1 MFKRILLLPIFV
13 LLAWLTKPAPVS
25 AQALLP
31 YTLQL
36 DAEELEQQGLNL
48 AQDAVQLTRFQQYDL
63 ALSRAKLAT
72 QLAPNSFETWFILGT
87 LYVQNQQFDEGIE
100 ALSKAQSLKPEEA
113 GVLFS
118 LGNTYFQ
125 KEEYRKA
132 VSSLE
137 AGLKIEPEVPEALFD
152 LGNAYYM
159 LDQYPMAIAAYEKA
173 ADQEPSDTW
182 PVWPAINNI
191 GLVKYEQGD
200 VTGAIDKWQAAIAID
215 PEAAEPKLAVA
226 VALYSQG
233 EQDRGLA
240 LGETALRSDERY
252 ADLDFLKENLWGE
265 RLIADTQKFLANPR
279 IQATIAPSG
288 NVPAQVEVIP

>member
-13 LLAWLTKPAPVS
+13 LLAFLTKPAPVS
-25 AQALLP
+25 GQALLP

-36 DAEELEQQGLNL
+36 DAEKLEQQGLNL

-87 LYVQNQQFDEGIE
+87 LSIQNQQLDEGIE
-100 ALSKAQSLKPEEA
+100 ALSKAQSLNPEEA

-118 LGNTYFQ
+118 LGNAYFQ
-125 KEEYRKA
+125 KGDYRTT
-132 VSSLE
+132 VSKIE
-137 AGLKIEPEVPEALFD
+137 AGLKLEPDVPEALFD

-159 LDQYPMAIAAYEKA
+159 LDQYPKAIATYEEA

-191 GLVKYEQGD
+191 GLVMYEQGD
-200 VTGAIDKWQAAIAID
+200 VAGAVDKWQDAIAID

-226 VALYSQG
+226 VALYTQG

-240 LGETALRSDERY
+240 LGETAIRSDERY
-252 ADLDFLKENLWGE
+252 GDLDFLKENLWGE

-279 IQATIAPSG
+279 IQATLAPGG
-288 NVPAQVEVIP
+288 NAPVQVDVAP

>member
-13 LLAWLTKPAPVS
+13 LLAWMTKPAPVS

-36 DAEELEQQGLNL
+36 DAEKLEQQGLNL

-87 LYVQNQQFDEGIE
+87 LSIQNQQLDEGIE
-100 ALSKAQSLKPEEA
+100 ALSKAQSLNPEEA

-118 LGNTYFQ
+118 LGNAYFQ
-125 KEEYRKA
+125 KGDYRTT
-132 VSSLE
+132 VSKIE
-137 AGLKIEPEVPEALFD
+137 AGLKLEPDVPEALFD

-159 LDQYPMAIAAYEKA
+159 LDQYSKAIATYEEA

-191 GLVKYEQGD
+191 GLVMYEQGD
-200 VTGAIDKWQAAIAID
+200 VAGAVDKWQDAIAID

-226 VALYSQG
+226 VALYTQG

-252 ADLDFLKENLWGE
+252 GDLDFLKENLWGE

-279 IQATIAPSG
+279 IQATLAPGG
-288 NVPAQVEVIP
+288 NAPVQVDVAP

>member
-13 LLAWLTKPAPVS
+13 LLAFVSKPAPVS
-25 AQALLP
+25 GQALLP

-118 LGNTYFQ
+118 LGNAYFQ
-125 KEEYRKA
+125 KGEYQKA

-137 AGLKIEPEVPEALFD
+137 AGLKLEPDVPEALFD

-159 LDQYPMAIAAYEKA
+159 LNQYPMAIATYQKS
-173 ADQEPSDTW
+173 ADQEASDTW

-191 GLVKYEQGD
+191 GLVMYEQGD
-200 VTGAIDKWQAAIAID
+200 VAGAIDKWQAAIAID
-215 PEAAEPKLAVA
+215 PEAAEPKLAIA
-226 VALYSQG
+226 VALYAQG
-233 EQDRGLA
+233 KEDRGLA

-265 RLIADTQKFLANPR
+265 RLISDTQKFLANPR
-279 IQATIAPSG
+279 IQATIAPG
-288 NVPAQVEVIP
+288 DNVPVQVDVTP

>member
-13 LLAWLTKPAPVS
+13 LLAWLSKPAPVS

-87 LYVQNQQFDEGIE
+87 LYVQNQQLDEGIE

-125 KEEYRKA
+125 KGDYRTA
-132 VSSLE
+132 VSKLE
-137 AGLKIEPEVPEALFD
+137 AGLKLESDVPEALFD

-159 LDQYPMAIAAYEKA
+159 LDQYPMAIAAYQKA
-173 ADQEPSDTW
+173 AAQGTSDTW

-200 VTGAIDKWQAAIAID
+200 VAGAIEKWQAAIAID

-226 VALYSQG
+226 VALYTQG
-233 EQDRGLA
+233 KQDRGLA
-240 LGETALRSDERY
+240 LGETAIRSDERY
-252 ADLDFLKENLWGE
+252 ADLEFLKENLWGE
-265 RLIADTQKFLANPR
+265 RLLSDTQKFLANPR

-288 NVPAQVEVIP
+288 NVPVQVEVIP